1 MKINDIIKSA
11 FFTLIIS
18 ILCFVGFFFD
28 KKDSL
33 DAEQIYEV
41 FIDGKSVG
49 YLKDNDKLYDII
61 NTKQQEIK
69 NKYNVSTVYPP
80 ENFKIIKTSSYD
92 IVLSTP
98 EQIYNK
104 MADIGSFTIEGYIVT
119 YKKDEK

>member
-61 NTKQQEIK
+61 NTKPVDNRSGNEIAAD
-69 NKYNVSTVYPP
+69 
-80 ENFKIIKTSSYD
+80 IIKR
-92 IVLSTP
+92 
-98 EQIYNK
+98 
-104 MADIGSFTIEGYIVT
+104 AGIEVI
-119 YKKDEK
+119 

>member
-1 MKINDIIKSA
+1 MNKEKYIKDIENRFDDKAKKI
-11 FFTLIIS
+11 LINQVELFYSNNEEI
-18 ILCFVGFFFD
+18 
-28 KKDSL
+28 
-33 DAEQIYEV
+33 
-41 FIDGKSVG
+41 
-49 YLKDNDKLYDII
+49 
-61 NTKQQEIK
+61 IK

-119 YKKDEK
+119 YKKDEKQITINVLDKKVFDSASYYAG